1 MINISPTIVIA
12 FIETV
17 IASGNLS
24 SFVCCVMLVILSS
37 AADVLAVNLLPNE
50 RPRYC
55 HCNYHYKMI
64 ALCTLI
70 WRRKCVT
77 SKYSSWRLIN
87 SAWLMVVPRSMENG
101 AMWVF
106 TACKDFRDFHSQ
118 KRHVFLLLFHFHFL
132 TYFFF
137 IHFFSV
143 IFFTYINFCT
153 KKSVNIGIARK

>member
-87 SAWLMVVPRSMENG
+87 SAWLMVVPRNMGNG

-106 TACKDFRDFHSQ
+106 TACKDFRDFHSW
-118 KRHVFLLLFHFHFL
+118 KRQGFL
-132 TYFFF
+132 
-137 IHFFSV
+137 FFSTF
-143 IFFTYINFCT
+143 IFWLISFFVFITYIF
-153 KKSVNIGIARK
+153 NISIARK